1 LNGCEY
7 GGTGFIDIVSCLA
20 GHVTVQNQP
29 ERNPAPTADTKDVI
43 VMVIAKILMLPK

>member
-1 LNGCEY
+1 MA
-7 GGTGFIDIVSCLA
+7 VSTVVLDSSILYHLCLA